1 MKMSGK
7 RASAAVP
14 VIEEHGQV
22 EAATEQERLA
32 ADLKRL
38 RDLLERDRVEEARRF
53 VKELEQR
60 WPDAERVRHYAQV
73 LAPPKVRSRPD
84 IPAQSNEREW
94 MWREEHGHEYPGC
107 WLAVYEDRLI
117 AADADLQ
124 VVLKRTRETIGE
136 EGAYIFHQPNEP
148 RPQ

>member
-1 MKMSGK
+1 MEMSGK

-60 WPDAERVRHYAQV
+60 WPEAERVRHYAHV

-84 IPAQSNEREW
+84 LPPQSSERELKW
-94 MWREEHGHEYPGC
+94 LKEHAHEYPGC

-117 AADADLQ
+117 AADPDLQ
-124 VVLKRTRETIGE
+124 VVVKQVREAIGE
-136 EGAYIFHQPNEP
+136 QSAFVFYQPDEST
-148 RPQ
+148 RR